1 MQIGEIEARFMGELL
16 SAEEKFPGWP
26 EDVIHAAAIVAE
38 ERGELLKAAIDFC
51 FGRGTRDGLIKEATQ
66 VGAMAIRFLMHVEDY
81 QPLEEAA
88 EPTAMETRSK
98 YLRKKYNMEPL
109 ENRIVDINAKQH
121 GSIQITGLNPE
132 GKKNKKP
139 QPETCG
145 ECVHFEGN
153 NQENYC
159 PWKMTATSAE
169 SGGCGEG
176 ERFEIVEA
184 TINPEDKK

>member
-1 MQIGEIEARFMGELL
+1 MQIGEIQAKFLEELL
-16 SAEEKFPGWP
+16 AAEEKFPGWP

-38 ERGELLKAAIDFC
+38 ERGELLKAAIDFY
-51 FGRGTRDGLIKEATQ
+51 FGRGTRDGFIKEATQ
-66 VGAMAIRFLMHVEDY
+66 VGAMAIRFLMHAEDY
-81 QPLEEAA
+81 QPLEE
-88 EPTAMETRSK
+88 PKTK
-98 YLRKKYNMEPL
+98 YLRK
-109 ENRIVDINAKQH
+109 AK
-121 GSIQITGLNPE
+121 PE
-132 GKKNKKP
+132 
-139 QPETCG
+139 QPETCW

>member
-98 YLRKKYNMEPL
+98 YLRKKYQIYRTYYTCL
-109 ENRIVDINAKQH
+109 EFRSQEILRKIE
-121 GSIQITGLNPE
+121 GYPE
-132 GKKNKKP
+132 ILFN
-139 QPETCG
+139 E
-145 ECVHFEGN
+145 
-153 NQENYC
+153 
-159 PWKMTATSAE
+159 
-169 SGGCGEG
+169 
-176 ERFEIVEA
+176 
-184 TINPEDKK
+184 